1 MSDVYAEP
9 ATGADPTDPATLA
22 RYTTL
27 RLGGAAS
34 RLETATSAEEIVQK
48 VQEAESRDE
57 SVLVLAG
64 GSNVVIGDQGFP
76 GTVVLIR
83 SRGYRVVAEDADTIT
98 VRVEAG
104 EPWDDLVAAT
114 VEHGWSG
121 LEGLSG
127 VPGSA
132 GATPIQNVGAYG
144 QEVAETITGVE
155 AYDRTHGKVV
165 RIDAADCGFAYR
177 GSIFKYS
184 DRWVVLTVDFR
195 LARCPLSGPVR
206 YAELARAL
214 GVEVGDRVPLAD
226 VRATVLRLRA
236 GKGMVLDAD
245 DPDTRSVGSF
255 FTNPV
260 LDREAY
266 ELLRERAADL
276 GEPPA
281 WPGAG
286 DVVKVSAA
294 WLIDK
299 AGFGKGYAGP
309 EGVAISSK
317 HTLALTNRSG
327 TARTAALIALARE
340 IREDVH
346 DRFGV
351 TLHPEPIL
359 INCPL

>member
-1 MSDVYAEP
+1 MAH
-9 ATGADPTDPATLA
+9 
-22 RYTTL
+22 YTTL
-27 RLGGAAS
+27 RLGGPAGQ
-34 RLETATSAEEIVQK
+34 LETATSAEEIVQK
-48 VQEAESRDE
+48 VREAEVREDPI
-57 SVLVLAG
+57 LVLAG

-83 SRGYRVVAEDADTIT
+83 SRGFRVIAEDADTVT

-114 VEHGWSG
+114 LERGWSG
-121 LEGLSG
+121 LECLSG

-144 QEVAETITGVE
+144 QEVAETITGVQ
-155 AYDRTHGKVV
+155 AYDRTHREVV
-165 RIDAADCGFAYR
+165 RIPAADCGFTYR

-184 DRWVVLTVDFR
+184 DRWVVLSVDFR
-195 LARCPLSGPVR
+195 LTRSPLSGPVR

-226 VRATVLRLRA
+226 ARATVLRLRA
-236 GKGMVLDAD
+236 GKGMVLDAA
-245 DPDTRSVGSF
+245 DPDTWSVGSF

-260 LDREAY
+260 LERAAY
-266 ELLRERAADL
+266 ELLRERATDL
-276 GEPPA
+276 GEPPS

-299 AGFGKGYAGP
+299 AGFGKGHPGP

-327 TARTAALIALARE
+327 TASTSALVALARE
-340 IREDVH
+340 IRDGVH

-351 TLHPEPIL
+351 TLHPEPVL
-359 INCPL
+359 INCTI

>member
-9 ATGADPTDPATLA
+9 ATGVDPTDPVTLA

-27 RLGGAAS
+27 CLGGPAG

-48 VQEAESRDE
+48 VQEAETRE
-57 SVLVLAG
+57 EAVFVLAG

-83 SRGYRVVAEDADTIT
+83 SRGYRVVAEDADTVT

-114 VEHGWSG
+114 VAQGWSG
-121 LEGLSG
+121 LECLSG
-127 VPGSA
+127 IPGSA

-144 QEVAETITGVE
+144 QEVAETITAVA
-155 AYDRTHGKVV
+155 AYDRTHREVV
-165 RIDAADCGFAYR
+165 RIAAADCGFAYR
-177 GSIFKYS
+177 SSIFKYS
-184 DRWVVLTVDFR
+184 DRWVVLSVDFR
-195 LARCPLSGPVR
+195 LTRSPVSGPVR
-206 YAELARAL
+206 YAELGRAL
-214 GVEVGDRVPLAD
+214 GVEVGDRVPLAAA
-226 VRATVLRLRA
+226 RATVLRLRA

-245 DPDTRSVGSF
+245 DPDTWSVGSF

-260 LDREAY
+260 LERSAY
-266 ELLRERAADL
+266 ELLRERSADL
-276 GEPPA
+276 GEPPS
-281 WPGAG
+281 WPCPG
-286 DVVKVSAA
+286 DLVKVSAA

-299 AGFGKGYAGP
+299 SGFSKGYAGP

-327 TARTAALIALARE
+327 TAHAAALIALARE
-340 IREDVH
+340 IRDGVH

-351 TLHPEPIL
+351 TLHPEPVL
-359 INCPL
+359 INCVI

>member
-9 ATGADPTDPATLA
+9 TTGAAPTGPATLA

-27 RLGGAAS
+27 RLGGPAA
-34 RLETATSAEEIVQK
+34 RLETATTAEEIVQK
-48 VQEAESRDE
+48 VREAEARDE
-57 SVLVLAG
+57 PVLVLAG

-76 GTVVLIR
+76 GTVVLLR
-83 SRGYRVVAEDADTIT
+83 SRGFRVVAEDADTVTI
-98 VRVEAG
+98 RVEAG
-104 EPWDDLVAAT
+104 ETWDDLVAAT
-114 VEHGWSG
+114 IEQGWSG
-121 LEGLSG
+121 LECLSG

-144 QEVAETITGVE
+144 QEVAETITAVQ
-155 AYDRTHGKVV
+155 AYDRTHGEVV
-165 RIDAADCGFAYR
+165 QIAAADCGFAYR
-177 GSIFKYS
+177 GSVFKYS
-184 DRWVVLTVDFR
+184 DRWVVLSVDFR
-195 LARCPLSGPVR
+195 LARSPLSGPVR

-226 VRATVLRLRA
+226 ARATVLRLRA

-245 DPDTRSVGSF
+245 DPDTWSVGSF

-260 LDREAY
+260 LEREAY

-276 GEPPA
+276 GEPPS

-299 AGFGKGYAGP
+299 AGFGKGYLGP

-317 HTLALTNRSG
+317 HTLALTNRAG
-327 TARTAALIALARE
+327 TASTGALVALARE
-340 IREDVH
+340 IRDGVH

-351 TLHPEPIL
+351 PLHPEPVL
-359 INCPL
+359 INCTI